1 MNSKRY
7 DEDKS
12 IHAKR
17 WHKQHIGGA
26 GTLGRAPIE
35 CIKVNELVNAYHDDP
50 WFKLKDNI
58 APLIKS
64 QRQWWK
70 GDKLVITM
78 DEKLSLIHT

>member
-1 MNSKRY
+1 MDSKRY

-35 CIKVNELVNAYHDDP
+35 CIKVNELVKTYQDDP
-50 WFKLKDNI
+50 WFKVQENI
-58 APLIKS
+58 APLLKS
-64 QRQWWK
+64 ERLWY
-70 GDKLVITM
+70 
-78 DEKLSLIHT
+78 